1 MHGRVSFES
10 NPQAAKLMQPSN
22 GTLHHPSRF
31 AQSTAVL
38 GAPTGNLRGNA
49 PARKL
54 GSEAIG
60 IVGSVCLKYL
70 GFTFGRTW
78 FAADSRHG
86 LEQGFGLSHIVAIG
100 LGQKDGNRD
109 ALRFREYVVLAARTT
124 AIGWVRSTFFPAP
137 TARIDELSAMAR
149 EKSSFSAPR
158 SWLSNSRCR
167 RSQTRAFCHALSR
180 RQQVMPEPQP
190 ICVGN
195 IFQGMPERRTNR
207 MPPSTLRSHSG
218 SRPVCRLRLRFFGS
232 NGSICAHSSSS
243 TKGCGMTYPL
253 DYAMP

>member
-1 MHGRVSFES
+1 MHGRVSFKS

-22 GTLHHPSRF
+22 STFHHPPRF
-31 AQSTAVL
+31 PQSTAVS
-38 GAPTGNLRGNA
+38 GAPTGNLMGDA
-49 PARKL
+49 PAREL
-54 GSEAIG
+54 RSEAIG
-60 IVGSVCLKYL
+60 IVCPVCLKCL
-70 GFTFGRTW
+70 RFPFGRTL
-78 FAADSRHG
+78 FAADSWHC
-86 LEQGFGLSHIVAIG
+86 LEQRFGLSHVVSIG
-100 LGQKDGNRD
+100 LGQDDGNRN

-137 TARIDELSAMAR
+137 TARIEELSAMKR

-218 SRPVCRLRLRFFGS
+218 SRPV
-232 NGSICAHSSSS
+232 
-243 TKGCGMTYPL
+243 
-253 DYAMP
+253 